1 MKCNI
6 IFKIGDQEI
15 PAQLELESSSYPTSD
30 EILEALQNNPEARRQ
45 LYASI
50 QENYDQRNKKVA
62 DIEDLIN
69 NPNGLIGNTTLQ
81 AVAALNTNIIFPEGV
96 NANILLSNK
105 LKIGGRTI
113 SGRVINSNG
122 EELFIIEN
130 NNHDLIKLANF
141 LSVRKIITD
150 NPNLY
155 GKDSDR
161 YKDLESLRTKFNKN
175 SIAELI
181 LDFIENEDPFRKE
194 YFQDQNGNMQSAYI
208 YLDKIGREINETNQR
223 VEYTNPFIN
232 TISKLHESVD
242 EDSHE
247 GIKAIKYDELY
258 SALQVYYPNILS
270 DLEID
275 SEESFKKKIKS
286 VTIPSTMTKISD
298 RAFKLCENLES
309 VEISDGVKEIGKY
322 AFYECT
328 SLKSVNIPSS
338 VTTIGEEAF
347 YRCTNL
353 TSVTFEDPVGWYDS
367 NGGINVSNPTKN
379 AANLKSS
386 WASSGI
392 YKDNSKPGDPETGN
406 SNIVVPDYL
415 DLKGTIIT
423 GFDASKLPDDGAVE
437 IPEGVTGIDP
447 DYQVF
452 YFNEKIKTVTI
463 PSTMTT
469 IRDQA
474 FERCF
479 GLESVNIADGVK
491 VIGEGAFESCRILK
505 SVKIPNSVTTIGKKA
520 FYYCEN
526 LTDITIPAG
535 VTEISDYAFH
545 DCKLTEI
552 TIPDG
557 VTKIGENAFSLCP
570 LTEVNIPSSVTTIGY
585 SAFRDCSNLTDITIP
600 KGVTEISNYAFYNC
614 NLKEITIP
622 ASVTKIGIAAFAK
635 NFLKSVTFEDTEGWY
650 DNNEEEIDV
659 SDPTKNA
666 KNLES
671 SWGIYKKTN

>member
-1 MKCNI
+1 MYSGGGGLTSCSNSSNSDNGKLENNENTGSGGNTDDGGKVEREI
-6 IFKIGDQEI
+6 TAQYEAEGGAVLLTFYDDGTFEFKNDKGYVSKGTYTKSGGKITGTLTSDGYTGFEFEFDTSTGNVKMNDMLI
-15 PAQLELESSSYPTSD
+15 TGFEEVTTPSDPNDKDNPSNPKPNEPGIVVPEYLELKGTVIIKFIESELPD
-30 EILEALQNNPEARRQ
+30 DGAVEI
-45 LYASI
+45 
-50 QENYDQRNKKVA
+50 
-62 DIEDLIN
+62 
-69 NPNGLIGNTTLQ
+69 
-81 AVAALNTNIIFPEGV
+81 PEGV
-96 NANILLSNK
+96 TGI
-105 LKIGGRTI
+105 T
-113 SGRVINSNG
+113 NS
-122 EELFIIEN
+122 EVF
-130 NNHDLIKLANF
+130 
-141 LSVRKIITD
+141 
-150 NPNLY
+150 Y
-155 GKDSDR
+155 
-161 YKDLESLRTKFNKN
+161 
-175 SIAELI
+175 
-181 LDFIENEDPFRKE
+181 
-194 YFQDQNGNMQSAYI
+194 
-208 YLDKIGREINETNQR
+208 
-223 VEYTNPFIN
+223 
-232 TISKLHESVD
+232 
-242 EDSHE
+242 
-247 GIKAIKYDELY
+247 
-258 SALQVYYPNILS
+258 
-270 DLEID
+270 
-275 SEESFKKKIKS
+275 FKKKIKS